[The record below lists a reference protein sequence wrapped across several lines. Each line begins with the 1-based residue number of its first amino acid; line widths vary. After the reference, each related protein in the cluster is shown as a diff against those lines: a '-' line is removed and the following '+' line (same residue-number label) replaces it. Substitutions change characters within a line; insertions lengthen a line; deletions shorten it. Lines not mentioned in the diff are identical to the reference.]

1 MQYQFLDEAVIF
13 EPRGQSKPGNLFGP
27 KPLEYIMI
35 LIVADTTGNLAVLF
49 DYLQGFGFS
58 VIGVNDGENALS
70 ILEYVKPDIIL
81 LDVTLPGIDGFET
94 CRRLKAR
101 ESTKNI
107 PVIFITDQT
116 NTVHKMRGFSLGAVD
131 YITKPIQSEEV
142 LVRLKTHLTIQS
154 LQMTLAEQNARLQDE
169 IVQKEILIKELD
181 AFAHTVAH
189 DLKNP
194 VGVTISYAQFLGKFS
209 DRLSPEEFERY
220 QDNIMWNGY
229 KMSNI
234 IDELLLL
241 SSVRKEEVTSEP
253 VEMAGII
260 AEVQSRLAYM
270 MRDSDAEIIVP
281 AAETWPAAL
290 GYGPWIEEVWTNY
303 ISNAIKYGGQPPR
316 VELGATV
323 QDDMVQFWVKDNGA
337 GLTPKEQE
345 NLFIPFAR
353 LSQVSTEGHG
363 LGLSIVRRILNKLGG
378 KVGVESEGLPGQ
390 GCTFSFYLPKVT
402 AKETSKN
409 SFVFSS
415 GD

>member
-1 MQYQFLDEAVIF
+1 MRYQFLDEGDPF
-13 EPRGQSKPGNLFGP
+13 EPRGQAKPGSLFGP

-49 DYLQGFGFS
+49 DYLRGFGFR
-58 VIGVNDGENALS
+58 VIGLNDGENALS

-81 LDVTLPGIDGFET
+81 LDAKLPGIDGFET

-101 ESTKNI
+101 EATKNI

-116 NTVHKMRGFSLGAVD
+116 NAVQKVRGFSLGAVD

-169 IVQKEILIKELD
+169 IVEKEILIKELD

-194 VGVTISYAQFLGKFS
+194 VGVTISYAQFLRRFS
-209 DRLSPEEFERY
+209 HKLSPEEVEQH

-241 SSVRKEEVTSEP
+241 SSIRKEEVTPEP
-253 VEMAGII
+253 VEMTGII
-260 AEVQSRLAYM
+260 DEVQSRLAYM
-270 MRDSDAEIIVP
+270 IRDSQAEIIAP
-281 AAETWPAAL
+281 PAETWPSAL

-303 ISNAIKYGGQPPR
+303 VSNAIKYGGQPPR

-323 QDDMVQFWVKDNGA
+323 HDDMVQFWVKDNGN
-337 GLTPKEQE
+337 GLSPKEQD
-345 NLFIPFAR
+345 NLFIPFTR

-378 KVGVESEGLPGQ
+378 KVGVESEGLPDR
-390 GCTFSFYLPKVT
+390 GCTFSFYLPKVS
-402 AKETSKN
+402 AKNPGS
-409 SFVFSS
+409 
-415 GD
+415 